1 MKLAVPLTYI
11 SENTAPDVV
20 KKAILSHMDQIQQER
35 PDIAKKFETLMGKAS
50 MEETLAF
57 QKEKH

>member
-1 MKLAVPLTYI
+1 
-11 SENTAPDVV
+11 
-20 KKAILSHMDQIQQER
+20 MDQIKKER
-35 PDIAKKFETLMGKAS
+35 PDIATKFESLMGKAS